1 MAINYFYFSNCG
13 QKMILS
19 CIVQHAFQSQID
31 TILSRQVSEKAA
43 LKRASMIRGI
53 FYQPTVTLTKL

>member
-1 MAINYFYFSNCG
+1 
-13 QKMILS
+13 MILS